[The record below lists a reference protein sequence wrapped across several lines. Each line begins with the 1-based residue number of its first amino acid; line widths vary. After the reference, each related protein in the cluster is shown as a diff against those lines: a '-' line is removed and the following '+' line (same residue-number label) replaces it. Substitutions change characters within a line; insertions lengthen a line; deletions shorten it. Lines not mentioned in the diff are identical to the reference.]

1 MIDLH
6 CHLLPGMD
14 DGPQDLEMSLEMA
27 RIAVADGITRIVAT
41 PHYSHTSR
49 TLRTEI
55 MSGVKQLQE
64 ALQASG
70 IDLSVS
76 AGAEIALTPEIFRAV
91 LERDLITLYGSRYF
105 LLELPDL
112 LPPVLETFMFKA
124 RTSGYV
130 PVISHP
136 ERNYSLLVSK
146 EKLQRLRDAGAL
158 FQVTAMSI
166 TGEFDEQVQRYAQ
179 MMLTG
184 GYVDFVASDGHDTS
198 YRLPRLSAARAEVRR
213 LVGEAACDRIFRENP
228 QYVLEDREIL

>member
-6 CHLLPGMD
+6 CHLLPGLD
-14 DGPQDLEMSLEMA
+14 DGAQDLTMSLEMA
-27 RIAVADGITRIVAT
+27 RIAVADGISRIIAT
-41 PHYSHTSR
+41 PHYSHNNR
-49 TLRTEI
+49 TLRTGI
-55 MSGVKQLQE
+55 TSAVQLLQE

-70 IDLSVS
+70 IQLGVS
-76 AGAEIALTPEIFRAV
+76 AGAEIELTPEVFRAV
-91 LERDLITLYGSRYF
+91 EERDLITLHGSRYF

-124 RTSGYV
+124 RMSGYV

-166 TGEFDEQVQRYAQ
+166 TGEFDEQIQRYAE
-179 MMLTG
+179 MMLRG
-184 GYVDFVASDGHDTS
+184 GYVDFVASDGHDSS
-198 YRLPRLSAARAEVRR
+198 YRLPRLSAAAAEVRR
-213 LVGEAACDRIFRENP
+213 LLGEAACSRIFSENP
-228 QYVLEDREIL
+228 RYVLEDREIL